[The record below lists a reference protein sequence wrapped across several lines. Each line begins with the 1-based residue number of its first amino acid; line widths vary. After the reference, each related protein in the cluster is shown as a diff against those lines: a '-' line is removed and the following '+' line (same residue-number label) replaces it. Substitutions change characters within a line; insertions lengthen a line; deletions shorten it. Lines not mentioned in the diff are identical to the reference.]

1 VTLKFR
7 VNDGLPGCG
16 RAVVRLQI
24 RKRIRVIKTIVLGT
38 KPANALLTYKYS
50 AKLKKGTSTYRIL
63 STDIAG
69 NRAAKMVS
77 ARLRIRWPNAL
88 VRRERAPGLSRPGA
102 RLRTRALL
110 R

>member
-77 ARLRIRWPNAL
+77 ARLRIR
-88 VRRERAPGLSRPGA
+88 
-102 RLRTRALL
+102 
-110 R
+110 